1 MRHGFNKDKHTNQNQ
16 PEAAAF
22 AEQTWTFCR
31 LKKRANFPLKKFTL
45 CMLPR
50 RQESPQ
56 SSNFINKI
64 QYEYKNGNPIIR
76 RLINVGQ
83 CKNE

>member
-1 MRHGFNKDKHTNQNQ
+1 MRHGFNKDKHINQNQ

-31 LKKRANFPLKKFTL
+31 LKKRASFPLKNLLYMCYRTDRNLLNQVTFLIKF
-45 CMLPR
+45 
-50 RQESPQ
+50 
-56 SSNFINKI
+56 N
-64 QYEYKNGNPIIR
+64 YEYKNGNPIIS